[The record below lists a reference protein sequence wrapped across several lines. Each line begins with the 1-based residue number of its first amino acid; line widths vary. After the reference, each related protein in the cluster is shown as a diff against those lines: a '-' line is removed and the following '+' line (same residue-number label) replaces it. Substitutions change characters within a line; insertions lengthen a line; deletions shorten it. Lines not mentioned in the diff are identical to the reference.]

1 MTEKAVNITEL
12 IAAAASD
19 KKARDIL
26 ILDMQEIT
34 LVSDSF
40 LICSAN
46 STTQVK
52 AIADNIEEKLKES
65 GIDYLHREGYREGRW
80 VLMDYGTCVAHVFV
94 EEERVFY
101 NLEHLWADAP
111 TKSYQG

>member
-1 MTEKAVNITEL
+1 MTNQTADLTEL
-12 IAAAASD
+12 IAKAASD
-19 KKARDIL
+19 KKAKDII

-52 AIADNIEEKLKES
+52 AIADNIEEELKES

-80 VLMDYGTCVAHVFV
+80 ILMDYGTCVAHVFL

-111 TKSYQG
+111 VKSYQG

>member
-1 MTEKAVNITEL
+1 MTENLTEL
-12 IAAAASD
+12 IAQAASD
-19 KKARDIL
+19 KKAKDIL

-52 AIADNIEEKLKES
+52 AIADNIEEELKKS

-80 VLMDYGTCVAHVFV
+80 ILMDYGTCVAHVFL

-111 TKSYQG
+111 VKSYQG

>member
-1 MTEKAVNITEL
+1 MTDNTVDVAEL
-12 IAAAASD
+12 IAKAASD
-19 KKARDIL
+19 KKAKDIS
-26 ILDMQEIT
+26 ILDMQGIS

-52 AIADNIEEKLKES
+52 AIADNIEEKLKEA
-65 GIDYLHREGYREGRW
+65 GMDYLHREGYRDGRW
-80 VLMDYGTCVAHVFV
+80 VLLDYGTCVAHVFI
-94 EEERVFY
+94 EDERVFY

-111 TKSYQG
+111 TKIYQG

>member
-1 MTEKAVNITEL
+1 MSDTNVNLSEL
-12 IAAAASD
+12 IAKAASE

-26 ILDMQEIT
+26 ILDMQQVS
-34 LVSDSF
+34 LVSDDF

-52 AIADNIEEKLKES
+52 AIADNIEEKLKEV
-65 GIDYLHREGYREGRW
+65 GVDYLHREGYREGRW
-80 VLMDYGTCVAHVFV
+80 VLLDYGTCVAHVFV
-94 EEERVFY
+94 EEERTFY